1 MSTSFCDLYGSD
13 EEELKFEGFRQDE
26 VDQLEALLKA
36 DVYEESDDEEYEK
49 IDTNQRSSKKFK
61 RETLS

>member
-49 IDTNQRSSKKFK
+49 
-61 RETLS
+61 